1 MFETKISSSDDVKSL
16 ESSFDVIPHIWI
28 EMSDGVRLSAKIW
41 LPKEARV
48 NPVPA
53 ILEYIPYR
61 KSDAVAV
68 RDHQNHA
75 WFAAR
80 GYACIRPDMRGHGDS
95 EGIMVDEYLPREQ
108 QDAVEIIDWI
118 SSQETLVKVLGNYW
132 KTVAKLEVILG
143 HSLDHQLPQLFA
155 QTKENTHD

>member
-75 WFAAR
+75 WFAAQ
-80 GYACIRPDMRGHGDS
+80 GYACIRLICVATATP
-95 EGIMVDEYLPREQ
+95 
-108 QDAVEIIDWI
+108 
-118 SSQETLVKVLGNYW
+118 KV
-132 KTVAKLEVILG
+132 
-143 HSLDHQLPQLFA
+143 
-155 QTKENTHD
+155 